1 MEIWMEQTQTHER
14 PRSAWLTNQV
24 VEAIV
29 AVGIS
34 LVGIVMMMDA
44 LRIGVDWASDGP
56 KAGYFP
62 FRTGA
67 ILCIAS
73 LVIFLRALFGK
84 HRNHALFVSW
94 DRFKMVLAVLIP
106 TVLYVLATQ
115 FIGIYVASTVFIGGF
130 MRAIG
135 RFSWPKVILISVCT
149 SVMLFWMFE
158 IQFLVPLPKGP
169 LESLLGY

>member
-1 MEIWMEQTQTHER
+1 MEQKQIQER

-24 VEAIV
+24 AEAIV
-29 AVGIS
+29 AVSIL
-34 LVGIVMMMDA
+34 LVGVVMMMDA
-44 LRIGVDWASDGP
+44 LRIGIGWASDGP
-56 KAGYFP
+56 KGGYFP

-67 ILCIAS
+67 ILSIVS
-73 LVIFLRALFGK
+73 VVIFLRGLFSK
-84 HRNHALFVSW
+84 HRNHELFVSW

-115 FIGIYVASTVFIGGF
+115 FIGIYVASAVFIGGF

-135 RFSWPKVILISVCT
+135 RFDWPKVIVISVVI
-149 SVMLFWMFE
+149 SAALFWMFE

-169 LESLLGY
+169 LESLFGY